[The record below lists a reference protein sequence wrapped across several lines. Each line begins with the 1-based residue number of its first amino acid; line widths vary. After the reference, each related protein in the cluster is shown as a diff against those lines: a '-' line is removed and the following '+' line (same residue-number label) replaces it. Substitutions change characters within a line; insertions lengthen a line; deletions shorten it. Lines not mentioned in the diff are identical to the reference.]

1 MKSRLLLSLTL
12 PAFALLLP
20 ASLTSCASDDVQENE
35 FDNPRLQ
42 RQIDERGGSRRG
54 LQDRLDSRN
63 EFYYRSIDRRAMR
76 RKARDER
83 YDAWFDMIM
92 Q

>member
-1 MKSRLLLSLTL
+1 MKSRFLTLMIPAALLLLSGL
-12 PAFALLLP
+12 F
-20 ASLTSCASDDVQENE
+20 SSCASDDDPGNYKLEQ
-35 FDNPRLQ
+35 
-42 RQIDERGGSRRG
+42 
-54 LQDRLDSRN
+54 RLDRRN
-63 EFYYRSIDRRAMR
+63 DRYQNSIDRRAMR